1 MLNKISR
8 LNNSFMQE
16 KSIIKQKILLY
27 LDFKGIS
34 PYKFYKDTDT
44 TRGILTQNNGIT
56 EENLLKFIA
65 YAQDISLDWLLTGE
79 GAMLKG
85 EREPQPV
92 SEPPSEEPEVVEVL
106 RQQLA
111 EKDRQIAEKDR
122 QLAERDKQTGILLR
136 MLSAQKT
143 PEKSPIGG
151 G

>member
-1 MLNKISR
+1 
-8 LNNSFMQE
+8 MQE

-79 GAMLKG
+79 GEMLRGGNVQVSGSGNAVVGNSHNSTATVNATPTDTSDLRAM
-85 EREPQPV
+85 V
-92 SEPPSEEPEVVEVL
+92 EEQRTIIEGL
-106 RQQLA
+106 QGQLQ
-111 EKDRQIAEKDR
+111 EKDKQIA
-122 QLAERDKQTGILLR
+122 QLLAIISNK
-136 MLSAQKT
+136 
-143 PEKSPIGG
+143 
-151 G
+151 